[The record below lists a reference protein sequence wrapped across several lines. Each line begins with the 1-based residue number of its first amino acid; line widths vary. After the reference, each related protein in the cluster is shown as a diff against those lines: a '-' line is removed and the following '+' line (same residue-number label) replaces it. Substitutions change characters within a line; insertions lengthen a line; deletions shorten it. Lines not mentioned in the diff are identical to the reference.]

1 MYYKEEK
8 EVQTMDILRKILGK
22 KETETKKESKKVRD
36 DANREKI
43 RTPSPAKTSI
53 IDKVKSQK
61 EQTVKKAPKG
71 KAERAAE
78 KAAQKSAQKSA
89 QKAVKRR

>member
-1 MYYKEEK
+1 MGL
-8 EVQTMDILRKILGK
+8 LRKIFGK
-22 KETETKKESKKVRD
+22 EETETKKEYKKARD

-43 RTPSPAKTSI
+43 RAPSPEKTSI

-61 EQTVKKAPKG
+61 EQNAKKAPKG
-71 KAERAAE
+71 KAERAAQ
-78 KAAQKSAQKSA
+78 KAAQKSAQKAA

>member
-1 MYYKEEK
+1 MG
-8 EVQTMDILRKILGK
+8 ILRKIFGK
-22 KETETKKESKKVRD
+22 EETETKKESKKARD

-61 EQTVKKAPKG
+61 EQNAKKAPKG
-71 KAERAAE
+71 KAEHASQ
-78 KAAQKSAQKSA
+78 KAAQKSAQKAA

>member
-1 MYYKEEK
+1 MG
-8 EVQTMDILRKILGK
+8 ILRKIFGK
-22 KETETKKESKKVRD
+22 EETETGKESKKARD
-36 DANREKI
+36 EANREKI
-43 RTPSPAKTSI
+43 KTPSPAKTSI

-61 EQTVKKAPKG
+61 EQNAKKAPKG

-78 KAAQKSAQKSA
+78 KAAQKSAQKAA

>member
-1 MYYKEEK
+1 
-8 EVQTMDILRKILGK
+8 MDILKKIFGK
-22 KETETKKESKKVRD
+22 KETETKKESRKARD
-36 DANREKI
+36 DAKREKI

-61 EQTVKKAPKG
+61 EQNAKKAPKG

-78 KAAQKSAQKSA
+78 KADQKSAQKAA

>member
-1 MYYKEEK
+1 MG
-8 EVQTMDILRKILGK
+8 ILRKIFGK
-22 KETETKKESKKVRD
+22 EETETKKESKKARD

-43 RTPSPAKTSI
+43 RKPSPAKTSI

-61 EQTVKKAPKG
+61 EQSAKKAPKG

-78 KAAQKSAQKSA
+78 KAAQKSAQKAA
-89 QKAVKRR
+89 QKTVKRR

>member
-1 MYYKEEK
+1 
-8 EVQTMDILRKILGK
+8 MDILRKILGK
-22 KETETKKESKKVRD
+22 KETETKKESKKARD

-61 EQTVKKAPKG
+61 EQNAKKAPKG
-71 KAERAAE
+71 KAERAA
-78 KAAQKSAQKSA
+78 QKPLKNQHK
-89 QKAVKRR
+89 KRHRKQ